1 LQNKVKGVIHVAD
14 KVMGGSF
21 TQEDL
26 NWLINL
32 TNHIAVG
39 MQNAQLYESI
49 KVMSDGVIKTLTKII
64 ELKDSYTCGHSE
76 RVALFAL
83 LIGEKM
89 GLSHTEMD
97 ILRYGG
103 WLHDIGK
110 IGVPEAILSKPG
122 KLTNDEYDI
131 VRKHPVTGK
140 EILESINPLDD
151 ILPIVLHHHEWYN
164 GNGYPDGLKGDQ
176 IPVSARILHIADAID
191 AMTSDRAYRKALE
204 LSRVVNQLKIFSGVQ
219 FDPDIVKVVLDTML
233 FDVFGEKEF

>member
-1 LQNKVKGVIHVAD
+1 VIHVAD

-21 TQEDL
+21 TQEEM

-49 KVMSDGVIKTLTKII
+49 KVISDGVLKTLTKII
-64 ELKDSYTCGHSE
+64 ELKDFYTSGHSE

-83 LIGEKM
+83 LIGEKL
-89 GLSHTEMD
+89 GLSNTELD

-110 IGVPEAILSKPG
+110 IGVPEAILSKPD
-122 KLTNDEYDI
+122 KLTNEEYDI
-131 VRKHPVTGK
+131 IRKHPITGK
-140 EILESINPLDD
+140 EILQTINPLND
-151 ILPIVLHHHEWYN
+151 ILPVVLHHHEWYN
-164 GNGYPDGLKGDQ
+164 GNGYPDGLKGNQ

-191 AMTSDRAYRKALE
+191 AMTSNRAYRKALE
-204 LSRVVNQLKIFSGVQ
+204 IPGVVDQLKIFSGVQ

-233 FDVFGEKEF
+233 FDFFEIKSY